1 MQPNYFYLKNGVQVK
16 GLGVALSIK
25 KEFIKIEYLI
35 NLGLFKIEKSKYSFL
50 RNDIVATTLP
60 KLKIALKT
68 EISNAWRDLID
79 EDNNQLSKENLMIKE
94 SLIENFKE
102 FFFYAVIPE
111 TSLNPLRYVGGI
123 PALNLRTSNSIC
135 SGDWHFTN
143 IYCHH
148 KKFEPNYFLY
158 GENCLHNTNNI
169 LGNIEI
175 IEISKI
181 LKKMNI
187 NFIGDKCYASTHC
200 RAVADMVIDKLLN
213 DKRLNDPNDKERTY
227 ITGIFIDEFLST
239 PEDYQRVIN
248 MLNIAKLHFNE
259 YQQNLIDEWCKY
271 RISNDTS
278 IR

>member
-1 MQPNYFYLKNGVQVK
+1 MQTNYFYLKNGIQVK
-16 GLGVALSIK
+16 GLGVSLSIK

-50 RNDIVATTLP
+50 RNDVVATTLS

-111 TSLNPLRYVGGI
+111 TSLDPLRYVGGFDS
-123 PALNLRTSNSIC
+123 LNLHFSNTG
-135 SGDWHFTN
+135 SGDWHFN
-143 IYCHH
+143 NFYNHH
-148 KKFEPNYFLY
+148 FKFNQFDFLY
-158 GENCLHNTNNI
+158 GENCHFNTNNI

-175 IEISKI
+175 IDISNY
-181 LKKMNI
+181 LKNVVNI
-187 NFIGDKCYASTHC
+187 KFIGDKCYCATHC
-200 RAVADMVIDKLLN
+200 RAVVDLVLYYLFN
-213 DKRLNDPNDKERTY
+213 DENLKNQNKNY
-227 ITGIFIDEFLST
+227 ISGIFIDEFLNT
-239 PEDYQRVIN
+239 EDEYQRVIN
-248 MLNIAKLHFNE
+248 MLNIAKPHFNK

-271 RISNDTS
+271 KIAEDTS
-278 IR
+278 IK